1 MTEVPEIWTRI
12 AGDLA
17 RMQQVWLMTVGGMRD
32 VLLSDEAMATLID
45 ELGEARAVITW
56 TGIQNTMKDGLAAIE
71 KAAAIVGDSELLEA
85 SAKAAAVSAE
95 QATQVSAA
103 AVAKLAEVEALIA
116 RANAAIDEV
125 RREAAA
131 ALLIA
136 GQAQGDASA
145 ALEQLSALVKQC
157 TDLDAAGKALSAAL
171 VVERGRIDALESAVA
186 DLLRRELRASFV
198 GELEDAVSPVPWEP
212 RKGGR
217 LLGLR
222 AWMGAASSAMVA
234 VTLLDRS
241 EPVAA
246 LNLPA
251 GQRYAELPL
260 DAAIGAGSSFTV
272 AVSARDGSDL
282 MLILEYV

>member
-1 MTEVPEIWTRI
+1 MTEAPEIWTRI

-32 VLLSDEAMATLID
+32 VLLSEEAMATLIN
-45 ELGEARAVITW
+45 ELGESRAVITW

-71 KAAAIVGDSELLEA
+71 KAAAIVGDSERLEA
-85 SAKAAAVSAE
+85 SAKAAAASAE
-95 QATQVSAA
+95 KASQVSAA
-103 AVAKLAEVEALIA
+103 AVAKLVEVDALVA
-116 RANAAIDEV
+116 RANAAIKEV
-125 RREAAA
+125 LSEAAS

-136 GQAQGDASA
+136 KQAKGDAGA
-145 ALEQLSALVKQC
+145 ALEQLSTLSAQC
-157 TDLDAAGKALSAAL
+157 AGLDTAGKALSAAL
-171 VVERGRIDALESAVA
+171 AVERGRVDALENAVA
-186 DLLRRELRASFV
+186 DLRRRELRASFV

-212 RKGGR
+212 RSGKR

-222 AWMGAASSAMVA
+222 AWLGGASSAMVA
-234 VTLLDRS
+234 VTLLNHD

-251 GQRYAELPL
+251 GQRYAELQL
-260 DAAIGAGSSFTV
+260 DTAIGIDSSFTV

-282 MLILEYV
+282 ILILEYV